1 MAEHRRV
8 DEILGAIADR
18 EQIHG
23 LVEPR
28 VPPARKYKKTRHSEI
43 ALPDLRVGCK
53 LVTRHTPNGGHSYG
67 TVLGFSLGV
76 VVDFHVQGE
85 ESFYQSAT
93 AIVQVVKV
101 TNSQLSHLLGR
112 LISVNVGGYFA
123 STLFVPEQAQIS
135 NYKWIEVPD
144 APRPLAF

>member
-1 MAEHRRV
+1 MAEHRKV
-8 DEILGAIADR
+8 ADILGAIADR

-43 ALPDLRVGCK
+43 ALPDLRIGCK
-53 LVTRHTPNGGHSYG
+53 LVTKHSPNGYSFGD
-67 TVLGFSLGV
+67 VLGYSLGV
-76 VVDFHVQGE
+76 VVDFHVQDE

-101 TNSQLSHLLGR
+101 TNQKLEHLLGR
-112 LISVNVGGYFA
+112 LIHVNVGDYFM
-123 STLFVPEQAQIS
+123 STLFVPEQAQLS
-135 NYKWIEVPD
+135 DYKWIEVPN

>member
-28 VPPARKYKKTRHSEI
+28 VPPALKYKKTKQSEVG
-43 ALPDLRVGCK
+43 LPDLHVGRK
-53 LVTRHTPNGGHSYG
+53 LVTKHSPNGRIFGD
-67 TVLGFSLGV
+67 VLGYSLGV
-76 VVDFHVQGE
+76 VVDFHARGS
-85 ESFYQSAT
+85 ESYYQEAN

-112 LISVNVGGYFA
+112 LISVNVGDYFM
-123 STLFVPEQAQIS
+123 SSLFVPEQAQLS